1 MSFPG
6 QTGVGG
12 LRLSLEGKVALVT
25 GGSRGIGAATVR
37 LLREAGAKV
46 VFSYR
51 SRAAEAEALVAQ
63 TGGEDLCRG
72 IQQELSTAEEG
83 EALVNQAAAV
93 FGRVD
98 ILVINHGIW
107 PPHDQPIASM
117 STEQWRGTMG
127 INLESVFGLVRAGTR
142 QMLGTQA
149 AVFRPGSPAT
159 MGAAP
164 PNSLLNSETDVTA
177 FVGAAK
183 YGPGEATPA
192 TEAEEDVHARELL
205 EEVVYSDA
213 ITWPS
218 PSTPLVSGGPS
229 GELSGRAVRGHIIL
243 VASTA
248 AQRGEAF
255 HADYAASKGALLSL
269 TKSLSSEL
277 APQGILCNCVAPGW
291 VRTEMSAGTLS
302 DPEASKKALAFI
314 PLGRAAEPEEIA
326 GPIVF
331 LCTPWAGF
339 ISGEIWNVNG
349 GAVLVG

>member
-1 MSFPG
+1 M
-6 QTGVGG
+6 
-12 LRLSLEGKVALVT
+12 RLSLEGKVALVT

-37 LLREAGAKV
+37 LLRQAGAQV

-51 SRAAEAEALVAQ
+51 SRSAEADALVAE
-63 TGGEDLCRG
+63 TGGEAHCRAL
-72 IQQELSTAEEG
+72 QQELATVDEG
-83 EALVNQAAAV
+83 EALVTRAAEV

-98 ILVINHGIW
+98 ILVVNHGTW
-107 PPHDQPIASM
+107 PPHDQPIATM
-117 STEQWRGTMG
+117 GNDQWRGTMG
-127 INLESVFGLVRAGTR
+127 INLDSVFGLVRAGAR
-142 QMLGTQA
+142 QMLGAQA
-149 AVFRPGSPAT
+149 LSAT
-159 MGAAP
+159 GNGGTFGGA
-164 PNSLLNSETDVTA
+164 NDSTA
-177 FVGAAK
+177 LAGARE
-183 YGPGEATPA
+183 YGPGEATQE
-192 TEAEEDVHARELL
+192 TEAEGDVDARELL
-205 EEVVYSDA
+205 EEAVFTDK
-213 ITWPS
+213 ITWPAHGD
-218 PSTPLVSGGPS
+218 SGLNVAVAEQPPTFAQAGQ
-229 GELSGRAVRGHIIL
+229 GVRGHMIL

-302 DPEASKKALAFI
+302 DPEASKKALSLI
-314 PLGRAAEPEEIA
+314 PLRRAAEPEEIA

-339 ISGEIWNVNG
+339 VSGEIWNVNG

>member
-1 MSFPG
+1 MDSVSSF
-6 QTGVGG
+6 T
-12 LRLSLEGKVALVT
+12 LDLSGKVALVT

-37 LLREAGAKV
+37 LLRKAGARV

-51 SRAAEAEALVAQ
+51 SAEAQAAQLVAEC
-63 TGGEDLCRG
+63 GGEDLCRAV
-72 IQQELSTAEEG
+72 QQELATIEDG
-83 EALVNQAAAV
+83 QALIASATAV
-93 FGRVD
+93 FDRLD
-98 ILVINHGIW
+98 CLIINHGVW
-107 PPHDQPIASM
+107 PPHDQPIDTMPAS
-117 STEQWRGTMG
+117 QWRGTLG
-127 INLESVFGLVRAGTR
+127 INLDSVFGLVQAGTAQMLQQPGAGTR
-142 QMLGTQA
+142 
-149 AVFRPGSPAT
+149 
-159 MGAAP
+159 
-164 PNSLLNSETDVTA
+164 
-177 FVGAAK
+177 
-183 YGPGEATPA
+183 
-192 TEAEEDVHARELL
+192 
-205 EEVVYSDA
+205 
-213 ITWPS
+213 
-218 PSTPLVSGGPS
+218 
-229 GELSGRAVRGHIIL
+229 GHIVL

-302 DPEASKKALAFI
+302 DPDASKKALGFI

-339 ISGEIWNVNG
+339 ISGEIFNVNG